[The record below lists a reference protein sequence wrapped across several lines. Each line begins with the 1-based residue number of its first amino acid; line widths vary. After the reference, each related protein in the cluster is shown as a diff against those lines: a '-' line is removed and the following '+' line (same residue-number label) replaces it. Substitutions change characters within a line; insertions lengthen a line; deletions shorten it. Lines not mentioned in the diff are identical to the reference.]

1 MAITI
6 KEWKIFADHTEKGLE
21 PPRSPSA
28 AASSA
33 PAVQRIRPK
42 IGKQLLIVRRSLHEK
57 GFGVLDLSLSS
68 FCASHFRTPKGLP
81 PSVKPKSGK
90 RSQANSKSDERSAA
104 HGLDI
109 VGGKFVRFPEGLAR
123 LSAPLLCY
131 RRSRGPRKLI
141 VRFFRT
147 WNRKT
152 GQLGRGHT

>member
-6 KEWKIFADHTEKGLE
+6 SKSGKFLSDHTEKGLE

-33 PAVQRIRPK
+33 PAVQRVRPK

-68 FCASHFRTPKGLP
+68 FCASHFWTPKGLP

-90 RSQANSKSDERSAA
+90 RSQATSKSDECFAA

-109 VGGKFVRFPEGLAR
+109 VGGKFVRFPEVLQDCQPR
-123 LSAPLLCY
+123 CY
-131 RRSRGPRKLI
+131 VPE
-141 VRFFRT
+141 
-147 WNRKT
+147 
-152 GQLGRGHT
+152 GRGDLAS